1 MELTSYRQEG
11 TPWQEREGMVN
22 TGTEDRTRAQ
32 TEAAAEDRALV
43 RLKKLGVGEPKILLP
58 GMVGGSLELGREGPS
73 HMGPTPHGVSAAS
86 HLYGRHLCNFDHIYF
101 P

>member
-1 MELTSYRQEG
+1 MVVELTSYRQEG

-73 HMGPTPHGVSAAS
+73 QEGPHTTWCFCSLSPVWQAP
-86 HLYGRHLCNFDHIYF
+86 L
-101 P
+101 